1 MIDNFIEDLKD
12 EIDATIRYAT
22 LGFAQGS
29 RVVLGG
35 VAGPDGGSGSPPAGF
50 LGKLI
55 QRYVAYDTTEAAQ
68 VTGSATLLDNL
79 NHIRY
84 RLQVLESGGGA
95 ARAFLDLTDVPDSY
109 SGQAGKVVLVAEDET
124 SLEFA
129 DYTPPTGNDTALKLI
144 WMGW

>member
-1 MIDNFIEDLKD
+1 MIDDFISDLKD
-12 EIDATIRYAT
+12 EIDATVRYAT
-22 LGFAQGS
+22 LGYAQGS

-35 VAGPDGGSGSPPAGF
+35 VAGPDGGSGGPPAGF

-55 QRYVAYDTTEAAQ
+55 QRFVAYDTTEAA
-68 VTGSATLLDNL
+68 TPSGESTLVDNL

-84 RLQVLESGGGA
+84 RLQVLESGGGIKNS
-95 ARAFLDLTDVPDSY
+95 FLDLTDTPDSY
-109 SGQAGKVVLVAEDET
+109 VGNAGKVVLVAEGET
-124 SLEFA
+124 GLEFA